1 MARGQAEADLTDL
14 ERRVKHLEENT
25 HECYQEERISSLTL
39 TLQAGAVTEARLDER
54 LKAASLGVEEVKR
67 ARNAI
72 WAMVFTVVLAL
83 LGATGGAVWFFGGLD
98 ARVKR
103 IEEDVARLSPSRV
116 SITVPA
122 ERPR

>member
-14 ERRVKHLEENT
+14 ERRVKHLEEGA
-25 HECYQEERISSLTL
+25 HECYQEERISSLAL
-39 TLQAGAVTEARLDER
+39 TLQEGAVTEARLDER
-54 LKAASLGVEEVKR
+54 LKAASRGVEEVKR

-83 LGATGGAVWFFGGLD
+83 ISAAGGAIWFFGGLD

-103 IEEDVARLSPSRV
+103 IEEDIARLSPRV
-116 SITVPA
+116 SMTMPA